1 MRSDRHIYTNME
13 TVTLI
18 CLSLSLAA
26 DAFVT
31 AVCDGMAYRPKI
43 GKRIAIALSFGVMQG
58 LMPVLGA
65 LLGDKAL
72 GFLDAQNYLAFV
84 ALLIVGVLMLIDG
97 FGKPEKTRSKLG
109 VKTIALQSVATSV
122 DAFACGLTLVTMK
135 LPLWVDGLTVGGI
148 TAVMCLV
155 GVCCA
160 AAIGKKFSNPER
172 FKLIGGAV
180 LIVLALKHLVY
191 CFI

>member
-65 LLGDKAL
+65 LLG
-72 GFLDAQNYLAFV
+72 
-84 ALLIVGVLMLIDG
+84 
-97 FGKPEKTRSKLG
+97 E
-109 VKTIALQSVATSV
+109 
-122 DAFACGLTLVTMK
+122 
-135 LPLWVDGLTVGGI
+135 
-148 TAVMCLV
+148 
-155 GVCCA
+155 
-160 AAIGKKFSNPER
+160 IGRASCRER
-172 FKLIGGAV
+172 V
-180 LIVLALKHLVY
+180 
-191 CFI
+191 